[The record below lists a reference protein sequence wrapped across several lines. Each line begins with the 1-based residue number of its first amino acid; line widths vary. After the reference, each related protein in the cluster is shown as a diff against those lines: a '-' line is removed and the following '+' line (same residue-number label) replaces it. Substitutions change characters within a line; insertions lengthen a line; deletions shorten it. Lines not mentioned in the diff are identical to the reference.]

1 MIELGERQGTPNEKH
16 FVLKVDTT
24 VKGLPIVT
32 HEFDIYA
39 DSEQAAWLL
48 LKEFI
53 NDDLKDYGFTM
64 IERSKVSS

>member
-1 MIELGERQGTPNEKH
+1 MIELGERKGTKDEKH

-24 VKGLPIVT
+24 IKGLPIVT

-53 NDDLKDYGFTM
+53 NYNLKKYGFTM
-64 IERSKVSS
+64 KERSKVSS

>member
-1 MIELGERQGTPNEKH
+1 MIELGERKGTKDEKH

-24 VKGLPIVT
+24 IKDLPIVT

-39 DSEQAAWLL
+39 DSGQEAWLI

-53 NDDLKDYGFTM
+53 NYNLKDYSFT
-64 IERSKVSS
+64 IKEKE